1 MLYMIQIKTTLGFTK
16 MERYDTERILARGTF
31 GTVYLGRLK
40 TDPSKQVVIKQLSLD
55 VFNNSDKISTL
66 NETKVLSMLKHP
78 NIIKYQDSFMSM
90 DASSM
95 YIIMEYAPGGTLFD
109 LVAQR
114 RSLVTESIAN
124 GNYDQNL
131 GYFQG

>member
-1 MLYMIQIKTTLGFTK
+1 MIQIKTTLGFTK

-55 VFNNSDKISTL
+55 VFNNGDKISTL

-78 NIIKYQDSFMSM
+78 NIIKYHDSFMSW

-124 GNYDQNL
+124 GNYNQNL